1 MGIFEAIIL
10 GITQGITEFLPVSST
25 GHLILVRDLF
35 GISSENNF
43 AFDTILQLATLFAVI
58 IYFRHDIWEL
68 IKTAYALVRG
78 KVVPD
83 NDKIFLYALIVG
95 TLPAVVFGFF
105 LTDVIENFFRHSLVV
120 AIGLCFGTLLM
131 VYAEKKMSGGSAL
144 SVRKGLSI
152 GWFQALALLPGISR
166 SGATISGGMLAGL
179 SREQATRFAF
189 VLSFPVLL
197 GAGFL
202 SIHSLLG
209 APSVDGQM
217 TALIVGCIA
226 SFLSGLAAI
235 HFLVTYLKTHSFS
248 VFIWYRL
255 ILATVIVILVACGV
269 LV

>member
-1 MGIFEAIIL
+1 MSIFDAILL
-10 GITQGITEFLPVSST
+10 GLTQGLTEFLPVSST
-25 GHLILVRDLF
+25 GHLILIRDIF

-58 IYFRHDIWEL
+58 IYFRHDIWGL
-68 IKTAYALVRG
+68 IKTAYRMLMRQ
-78 KVVPD
+78 VVSD
-83 NDKIFLYALIVG
+83 IEKIFLYALIVG

-105 LTDVIENFFRHSLVV
+105 LTDVIENVFRHSLVV
-120 AIGLCFGTLLM
+120 AIGLCLGTLLM
-131 VYAEKKMSGGSAL
+131 VYAEKKVSEGSPL
-144 SVRKGLSI
+144 TVRKGFRI

-197 GAGFL
+197 GAGLL
-202 SIHSLLG
+202 SINSLLG
-209 APSVDGQM
+209 APSIGGQM
-217 TALIVGCIA
+217 TALIVGCSV

-248 VFIWYRL
+248 VFIWYRIL
-255 ILATVIVILVACGV
+255 LATVIVFFSMFQML
-269 LV
+269 